1 MSRWEKRQ
9 GRLSKRERIIRTN
22 AAMSFYAAASD
33 KTPKLLDV
41 PPETTRANWGHIGTL
56 LEFNRTLSEAS
67 YFLNKQI
74 DLWEKREAE
83 RCSNA

>member
-1 MSRWEKRQ
+1 MIDTKQHYSDLLNLADSLLENLYGLIEK
-9 GRLSKRERIIRTN
+9 
-22 AAMSFYAAASD
+22 M
-33 KTPKLLDV
+33 P

-83 RCSNA
+83 RCSQ

>member
-1 MSRWEKRQ
+1 MTDTKQHYSDLLNLADGLIDNLAGLVEK
-9 GRLSKRERIIRTN
+9 
-22 AAMSFYAAASD
+22 M
-33 KTPKLLDV
+33 P
-41 PPETTRANWGHIGTL
+41 PPETTRANWGHVGTL

>member
-1 MSRWEKRQ
+1 MIDTKQHYSDLLNLADGLIDNLAELIEK
-9 GRLSKRERIIRTN
+9 
-22 AAMSFYAAASD
+22 M
-33 KTPKLLDV
+33 P
-41 PPETTRANWGHIGTL
+41 PPEKTRANWGHIGTL

-83 RCSNA
+83 RCSQ